1 MCSHW
6 LKHHARTAEA
16 CGQLFAVL
24 TQTLL
29 HVYKKKHRCKS
40 MISCNEPRLY
50 IAKAK
55 SSPSVY
61 CSNVSVQQ
69 FLCSWL
75 MQQCIPMERT
85 PLKVA
90 SLCGKI
96 STPIQYVVPWVHLT
110 QHPNSISISTSVFAQ
125 LTVESPIYT
134 LQWIVISP
142 QKLAL
147 SVKHLHPLLIHGSLG
162 QPHGTSIGSVVFA
175 RLTHVTNRQT
185 DQQTDLATAYVA
197 TGLYR

>member
-1 MCSHW
+1 MSTLKHSRITTACVLFLGMCSHW

-125 LTVESPIYT
+125 LTVESPILYNGSSFPLKNWPFPWSICT
-134 LQWIVISP
+134 L
-142 QKLAL
+142 
-147 SVKHLHPLLIHGSLG
+147 
-162 QPHGTSIGSVVFA
+162 F
-175 RLTHVTNRQT
+175 
-185 DQQTDLATAYVA
+185 
-197 TGLYR
+197 